1 MEDYSKK
8 KLTQYTTIKGECINY
23 DICKGT
29 FSKQYMA
36 LLDNQNCSNCAN
48 DNKFSYKY
56 LMSFCKENDIEL
68 LKDYSTIKISSQSQ
82 IEAKCPNYNECKG
95 ITSKRF
101 ITFCETPICHDC
113 VINNKHSYS
122 SLIKYSEENELKIL
136 KDYSNQKLNKLSVIE
151 GNCKNYD
158 VCCKTFKKT
167 FGRLLENPFCSSCA
181 TLSEYNYYSLIN
193 FCKEHNLTLLNDYSK
208 IKVNCN
214 TLIRGNCSNHDKC
227 NGTFN
232 KSFIKLKNNK
242 FCEDC
247 NKKIKIKYNIN
258 TLNDICEEN
267 NIKLLKEYTNDTLSC
282 DVIIIG
288 ECINYT
294 LCNNIFEKSFIN
306 LYNYKNVT
314 NGYCEDCTEINRQNR
329 RVNTCLEKY
338 GVEYSS
344 QSNEVREKV
353 VNTCLNKYG
362 YESALQ
368 HPEIIEKRIETN
380 KIKYGCENPMQ
391 NEEIKIKTM
400 ETNLLKYGYTCPALH
415 PDIIAKREETN
426 LKVYGVKHVFSSE
439 QTKEKIKAYNLE
451 NYGVE
456 YYFQSEDK
464 KEKSKKTC
472 LEKYGVEHPMQN
484 PEISEKA
491 SKNAYQMKKY
501 TLPSGKIID
510 YQGYENYALDIILK
524 DKKINENDIISKRTE
539 VPKIYYKFEDK
550 ERIHFVDI
558 YIKSKNRCIEVK
570 STWTFEKNKDKVFEK
585 QKAGKKTG
593 FEYEIWI
600 FDNQGNL
607 VDLYD

>member
-1 MEDYSKK
+1 
-8 KLTQYTTIKGECINY
+8 
-23 DICKGT
+23 
-29 FSKQYMA
+29 
-36 LLDNQNCSNCAN
+36 
-48 DNKFSYKY
+48 
-56 LMSFCKENDIEL
+56 
-68 LKDYSTIKISSQSQ
+68 
-82 IEAKCPNYNECKG
+82 
-95 ITSKRF
+95 
-101 ITFCETPICHDC
+101 
-113 VINNKHSYS
+113 
-122 SLIKYSEENELKIL
+122 
-136 KDYSNQKLNKLSVIE
+136 
-151 GNCKNYD
+151 
-158 VCCKTFKKT
+158 
-167 FGRLLENPFCSSCA
+167 
-181 TLSEYNYYSLIN
+181 
-193 FCKEHNLTLLNDYSK
+193 
-208 IKVNCN
+208 
-214 TLIRGNCSNHDKC
+214 
-227 NGTFN
+227 
-232 KSFIKLKNNK
+232 
-242 FCEDC
+242 
-247 NKKIKIKYNIN
+247 
-258 TLNDICEEN
+258 
-267 NIKLLKEYTNDTLSC
+267 
-282 DVIIIG
+282 
-288 ECINYT
+288 
-294 LCNNIFEKSFIN
+294 
-306 LYNYKNVT
+306 
-314 NGYCEDCTEINRQNR
+314 
-329 RVNTCLEKY
+329 
-338 GVEYSS
+338 
-344 QSNEVREKV
+344 
-353 VNTCLNKYG
+353 
-362 YESALQ
+362 
-368 HPEIIEKRIETN
+368 
-380 KIKYGCENPMQ
+380 
-391 NEEIKIKTM
+391 M

-415 PDIIAKREETN
+415 PNIIAKREETN

-585 QKAGKKTG
+585 QKAGKKAG